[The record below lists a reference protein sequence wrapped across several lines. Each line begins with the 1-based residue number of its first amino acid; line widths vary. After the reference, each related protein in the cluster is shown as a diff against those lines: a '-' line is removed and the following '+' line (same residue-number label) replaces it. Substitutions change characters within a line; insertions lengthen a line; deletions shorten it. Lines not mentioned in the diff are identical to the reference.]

1 MVMIDD
7 QSSEMTMPS
16 TEETLTVTQFKA
28 RCLELFDRLN
38 SRRLDKVTVT
48 RRGRPVAL
56 VTPVS
61 TAEAEAR
68 AVHGSMAGMVS
79 LAPGVDLT
87 RPVFD
92 EEFDAAGVI
101 LHR

>member
-1 MVMIDD
+1 M
-7 QSSEMTMPS
+7 SA
-16 TEETLTVTQFKA
+16 TEEVLSVTEFKA

-38 SRRLDKVTVT
+38 ARRLQKVTVT
-48 RRGRPVAL
+48 RRGRPVAV

-61 TAEAEAR
+61 TGETEAR

-79 LAPGVDLT
+79 VPAGMDLT
-87 RPVFD
+87 KPVFD
-92 EEFDAAGVI
+92 GDFDAAGGV

>member
-1 MVMIDD
+1 M
-7 QSSEMTMPS
+7 SA
-16 TEETLTVTQFKA
+16 EEILTVTEFKA

-38 SRRLDKVTVT
+38 ARRLHKVTVT
-48 RRGRPVAL
+48 RRGKPVAV

-79 LAPGVDLT
+79 VRDDIDLT

-92 EEFDAAGVI
+92 EEFDAAGGI

>member
-1 MVMIDD
+1 MLDD
-7 QSSEMTMPS
+7 WSLEMTMS
-16 TEETLTVTQFKA
+16 AAEETLTVTQFKA

-38 SRRLDKVTVT
+38 ARRLDKVTVT
-48 RRGRPVAL
+48 RRGKPVAV

-61 TAEAEAR
+61 SAEVEAR

-79 LAPGVDLT
+79 VAPGVDLT
-87 RPVFD
+87 LPAFD
-92 EEFDAAGVI
+92 DEFDASAGI